1 MDIKE
6 ELGILDNPQSDYDKL
21 KDEYEDYK
29 RENHV
34 KVVVKGNAIGYI
46 NFLLLIFLI
55 IVDFQPSLI
64 MSIENAIKLI
74 I

>member
-1 MDIKE
+1 MGIKE
-6 ELGILDNPQSDYDKL
+6 ELGILDKPQSDYDKL

>member
-1 MDIKE
+1 MGIKE

-29 RENHV
+29 RANHV